1 MLPTSHHIYNAIATL
16 HGEELARAAERQRSV
31 ESRNRRRFFRRS
43 PSRGPVRV
51 ALTPRQA

>member
-16 HGEELARAAERQRSV
+16 DGEELARAAERHHSVQPRS
-31 ESRNRRRFFRRS
+31 RRRFFRRS
-43 PSRGPVRV
+43 TSRGPVGG

>member
-16 HGEELARAAERQRSV
+16 QGEELARAAERHHDVPPRG
-31 ESRNRRRFFRRS
+31 RRFFRRFAT
-43 PSRGPVRV
+43 RGIRSL